1 MVLNEITSIM
11 PWPVIGSLP
20 SLFPESDLIISTC
33 SSLRPQGQQLQ
44 QWGDI
49 NMGRCYKG
57 SWRPTSRDLADKVK
71 ESNKKRKGEE
81 MFAKGCWKEINW
93 KPVMHV
99 SGTLLL
105 TQERREGSQRELQ
118 WVLEHQGSQTLGLCV
133 CVCVCVCVCCVC
145 VCLCVCVCMCVDTTA
160 HPSCTGW
167 QKGAGANHQN
177 CFS

>member
-11 PWPVIGSLP
+11 PWLVIGSLP
-20 SLFPESDLIISTC
+20 GLFPESDLIISTC

-71 ESNKKRKGEE
+71 ASNKKKKGEE

-105 TQERREGSQRELQ
+105 TQEGKEGSQRELQ
-118 WVLEHQGSQTLGLCV
+118 WVLECQGNQTLGLCV
-133 CVCVCVCVCCVC
+133 CVSACVSACVWIPQPIPAV
-145 VCLCVCVCMCVDTTA
+145 L
-160 HPSCTGW
+160 
-167 QKGAGANHQN
+167 AGRREPELNHQN